1 MPERVESESRKLL
14 GRLRTALAE
23 DSAGQARLDKIVALI
38 AGSMQTEVCSIY
50 LFRDAE
56 TLELCA
62 TEGLQAEAV
71 HKTRLRLGEGLVG
84 RVARLGQI
92 VNTADA
98 PSSKGFRYMPET
110 GEERFS
116 SFCGVPIQ
124 RLGDALGVLVVQ
136 SRDAR
141 EFTPDEVYALEVVA
155 MVIAEMTELG
165 AFQGEG
171 AALSARHSQPV
182 MFRGSIAQEGASA
195 GHIYLHEPRVVVTN
209 PISDDPDKE
218 LERLRDAVET
228 LRSAVDDML
237 AQTGSANA
245 DQKEVFEAY
254 RMFAH
259 SRSWMRRMEADV
271 ENGLSAEAAVEKE
284 QSVAR
289 SRLTKAGDAYMRERL
304 NDLDDLSNRLLR
316 ILTGQGADT
325 GAEMPE
331 NPILVARNIGPGE
344 LLEYGKTL
352 RGIILEEGSVGS
364 HATIVARAWAIP
376 LVINAKGITT
386 EALNGDPVL
395 VDGEQGIVHL
405 RPDDTVKAAF
415 ADKIAMQTRATER
428 YASIRDLPAT
438 TLCGETITL
447 QMNAGLMAD
456 LPSLE
461 GSGAEGVGLFRT
473 ELQFLIRNQM
483 PKRAELSALY
493 GRVIDAAK
501 GKPVVF
507 RTLDI
512 GSDKVLTYMKPNDE
526 PNPAMGWRAI
536 RVGLDKPGILR
547 MQLQALIRA
556 SKGGPL
562 AVMFPFITL
571 RSEFRLAKQELTNFI
586 SVGGND
592 LKQFFYAADRENERV
607 RSRYDTLNVSFL
619 SYLEHVVKRC
629 AVSHTPLSFCGEDAG
644 RPLEALCLAAIGF
657 RSLSMRPASVGPIK
671 HLLRRVNLVEAK
683 AVIDA
688 ARDDGEQSVRDA
700 VKGWLATQVG
710 YLIAGIAI
718 SPILSF
724 GGVDVISI
732 QHFAEFGVVMM
743 LFLVGLE
750 LEPKLL
756 WQMRM
761 RLLGLGGLQVC
772 LTTLAVMAI
781 SMAFGLT
788 WSIALAVGLV
798 LALSSTAIVLQT
810 LNEKGLMKSDGGQG
824 SFSVL
829 LFQDIAVIPMLA
841 LIPLLAMPELM
852 DVAVDTSHGAEVAA
866 DAHGDTHGDDTHS
879 GDDHGSGMSLVD
891 GLSGWQTALVT
902 LGAIGAVIVGGA
914 YLTGPIFRFIAGAK
928 LRELFTAAALMMV
941 VGIAL
946 LMSLVGLSPALG
958 TFLAGVV
965 LANSEYRH
973 ELESDIDPF
982 KGLLLGL
989 FFMTVGAGIDFGLL
1003 FDNFG
1008 SILGLTLGL
1017 MALKTFILLIIA
1029 YAFKLKGSDKW
1040 LFALGLAQA
1049 GEFGFVLLS
1058 FTVANSVIPTAL
1070 VSRTNLPKRAIS

>member
-571 RSEFRLAKQELTNFI
+571 RSEFRLAKQELTKVIAREARLGNPLPSEMKVGAMLETPSLAFAPDSFFTEVDFI

-700 VKGWLATQVG
+700 VKGWLATQG
-710 YLIAGIAI
+710 
-718 SPILSF
+718 
-724 GGVDVISI
+724 
-732 QHFAEFGVVMM
+732 
-743 LFLVGLE
+743 
-750 LEPKLL
+750 
-756 WQMRM
+756 
-761 RLLGLGGLQVC
+761 
-772 LTTLAVMAI
+772 
-781 SMAFGLT
+781 
-788 WSIALAVGLV
+788 
-798 LALSSTAIVLQT
+798 
-810 LNEKGLMKSDGGQG
+810 
-824 SFSVL
+824 
-829 LFQDIAVIPMLA
+829 
-841 LIPLLAMPELM
+841 
-852 DVAVDTSHGAEVAA
+852 
-866 DAHGDTHGDDTHS
+866 
-879 GDDHGSGMSLVD
+879 
-891 GLSGWQTALVT
+891 
-902 LGAIGAVIVGGA
+902 
-914 YLTGPIFRFIAGAK
+914 
-928 LRELFTAAALMMV
+928 
-941 VGIAL
+941 
-946 LMSLVGLSPALG
+946 
-958 TFLAGVV
+958 
-965 LANSEYRH
+965 
-973 ELESDIDPF
+973 
-982 KGLLLGL
+982 
-989 FFMTVGAGIDFGLL
+989 
-1003 FDNFG
+1003 
-1008 SILGLTLGL
+1008 
-1017 MALKTFILLIIA
+1017 
-1029 YAFKLKGSDKW
+1029 
-1040 LFALGLAQA
+1040 
-1049 GEFGFVLLS
+1049 
-1058 FTVANSVIPTAL
+1058 
-1070 VSRTNLPKRAIS
+1070 